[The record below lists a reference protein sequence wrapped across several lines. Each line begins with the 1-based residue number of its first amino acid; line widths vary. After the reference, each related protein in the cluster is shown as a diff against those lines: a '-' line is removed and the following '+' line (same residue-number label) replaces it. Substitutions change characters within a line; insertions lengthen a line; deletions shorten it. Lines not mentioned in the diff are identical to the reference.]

1 MLVSLADL
9 LGRLGSAWA
18 ADKLGQRWTMFIWGS
33 LGAVGCVVI
42 AFAAHNHM
50 SWVVFYVG
58 VLVTMAFGDGA
69 FGILNAFGSEQFPNE
84 ARSTGLGLGYGIG
97 ATAKIFD
104 PALMGAMIGG
114 NMVRSRSH
122 WMPYSL
128 RSCSLQCC
136 CWQAESSICSPVKPK
151 APHSIVSRTTRTKT
165 KVRMI
170 QIPT

>member
-9 LGRLGSAWA
+9 WGRLGSAWA

-97 ATAKIFD
+97 ATAKIFG

-114 NMVRSRSH
+114 NMIQQQVTLDAVFPAFMFFTVLLLAGGIIYLFARETKGT
-122 WMPYSL
+122 SL
-128 RSCSLQCC
+128 DS
-136 CWQAESSICSPVKPK
+136 V
-151 APHSIVSRTTRTKT
+151 
-165 KVRMI
+165 
-170 QIPT
+170 